1 MLLMFYFNM
10 KIQRSMVRVEKPKIM
25 AEAKKKV
32 DELYRRKSSVTVA
45 KLGFQ
50 GEMLKFLDEEEK
62 DIVWKATIF
71 KVPRGVMAWAVR
83 AGTNTLATPDN
94 LARWGRPVDT
104 KCSMVGCDNY
114 CTLGHMLSAC
124 SKSLDRFKFRHD
136 SVLTHLLNSIN
147 NNKKEGVTTFADLNG
162 WRVNGGTVPP
172 DLVLTEQIPD
182 LVIID
187 RSVMPAKV
195 VLLEL
200 TVPWDTASSFE
211 AALDRKTAWY
221 ERLALDL
228 EERGF
233 LVSNMPLEIGCRGVI
248 DKRNSLVLE
257 TICNLF
263 NIRAHQRLKG
273 ALGRIALLGS
283 YRIYLARKSLEWRRA
298 HNSEL
303 KNEQELQ
310 IIYLFQVL
318 QPVIS

>member
-1 MLLMFYFNM
+1 MRTEENCPIPTPDNCANYD
-10 KIQRSMVRVEKPKIM
+10 RMVRIETPKIM

-32 DELYRRKSSVTVA
+32 EAIFRRKSSQAVG

-50 GEMLKFLDEEEK
+50 GDMLKFLEEEER
-62 DIVWKATIF
+62 DISWKATIF

-104 KCSMVGCDNY
+104 KCSMVGCDSF

-136 SVLTHLLNSIN
+136 SVLSHLLNTIN
-147 NNKKEGVTTFADLNG
+147 KNKKEEVTTYADLNG

-172 DLVLTEQIPD
+172 DLALTEQIPD

-187 RSVMPAKV
+187 RSMSPAKV

-200 TVPWDTASSFE
+200 TVPWDSANSFKS
-211 AALDRKTAWY
+211 ALDRKTARY

-233 LVSNMPLEIGCRGVI
+233 AVSNMPLEVGCRGVI
-248 DKRNSLVLE
+248 DKRNLLVLE
-257 TICNLF
+257 TICNMF
-263 NIRAHQRLKG
+263 NIRAHQKLKG

-283 YRIYLARKSLEWRRA
+283 YRIYLARRSSEW
-298 HNSEL
+298 SGGEL
-303 KNEQELQ
+303 
-310 IIYLFQVL
+310 ITV
-318 QPVIS
+318 S

>member
-1 MLLMFYFNM
+1 M
-10 KIQRSMVRVEKPKIM
+10 
-25 AEAKKKV
+25 
-32 DELYRRKSSVTVA
+32 
-45 KLGFQ
+45 
-50 GEMLKFLDEEEK
+50 
-62 DIVWKATIF
+62 
-71 KVPRGVMAWAVR
+71 MAWAVR

-104 KCSMVGCDNY
+104 RCSMVGCDNY

-136 SVLTHLLNSIN
+136 SVLTHLLATIN
-147 NNKKEGVTTFADLNG
+147 KNKKEEVTTFADLNG

-187 RSVMPAKV
+187 RTVTPAKV

-200 TVPWDTASSFE
+200 TVPWDSATAFK
-211 AALDRKTAWY
+211 AALDRKTARY

-233 LVSNMPLEIGCRGVI
+233 VVSNMPLEIGCRGVI

-257 TICNLF
+257 TICNIV
-263 NIRAHQRLKG
+263 NIKAQLRLKG

-283 YRIYLARKSLEWRRA
+283 YRIYLARRSSEW
-298 HNSEL
+298 NGGEL
-303 KNEQELQ
+303 
-310 IIYLFQVL
+310 ITV
-318 QPVIS
+318 S

>member
-1 MLLMFYFNM
+1 MP
-10 KIQRSMVRVEKPKIM
+10 I
-25 AEAKKKV
+25 
-32 DELYRRKSSVTVA
+32 YR
-45 KLGFQ
+45 L
-50 GEMLKFLDEEEK
+50 
-62 DIVWKATIF
+62 I
-71 KVPRGVMAWAVR
+71 
-83 AGTNTLATPDN
+83 
-94 LARWGRPVDT
+94 
-104 KCSMVGCDNY
+104 
-114 CTLGHMLSAC
+114 
-124 SKSLDRFKFRHD
+124 
-136 SVLTHLLNSIN
+136 
-147 NNKKEGVTTFADLNG
+147 
-162 WRVNGGTVPP
+162 
-172 DLVLTEQIPD
+172 QIPD

-303 KNEQELQ
+303 KSERELQ
-310 IIYLFQVL
+310 IVFLFSSFTTRNFKCASDV
-318 QPVIS
+318 